1 MVAWAQACLA
11 QLIGPW
17 VPQDG
22 IIGPGTRQAIA
33 QFQGQQ
39 QLPPTGVLDDTTL
52 EALQAA
58 CGGRPEA
65 LPAGEIPDSEA
76 ESATDTALLA
86 FRIPEAPYSDAAFKR
101 ISKSIEL
108 FEAVHTAMEIFKVEL
123 PGLLGL
129 SSAAIAPLIIWL
141 EGILEMG
148 AAYAGA
154 WAEISRHRVRSGF
167 AQGVVTGAD
176 RRTWRYV
183 KSLFWEYRPEPY
195 VADAQAG
202 RIAQTAFNT
211 GLAAGFLQG
220 RELAK
225 NPKKMKFF

>member
-58 CGGRPEA
+58 CGGAPEA
-65 LPAGEIPDSEA
+65 PPAGEIPDSEA